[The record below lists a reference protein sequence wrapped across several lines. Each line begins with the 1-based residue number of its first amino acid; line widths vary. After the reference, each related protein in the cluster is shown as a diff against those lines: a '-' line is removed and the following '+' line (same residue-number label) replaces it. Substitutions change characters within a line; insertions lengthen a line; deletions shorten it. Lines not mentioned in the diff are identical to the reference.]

1 MTDTRRYRVG
11 LLWSKYVSMIDLKP
25 GFHNIPFEHE
35 TSYNSTFITP
45 KVKYRWIR
53 MPMGLMQAPAH
64 FQYVVES
71 ILEGKAGDCT
81 LLVVVYLDDITVY
94 GNMVNQV
101 LEDTAEA
108 MKRLASAGFMINLK
122 KSHLV
127 E

>member
-1 MTDTRRYRVG
+1 
-11 LLWSKYVSMIDLKP
+11 MIDLKA

-64 FQYVVES
+64 FHYTVES
-71 ILEGKAGDCT
+71 ILKGKAGDHS
-81 LLVVVYLDDITVY
+81 LPVVVYLDNITVY

-101 LEDTAEA
+101 FGRHSRGHEC
-108 MKRLASAGFMINLK
+108 
-122 KSHLV
+122 
-127 E
+127 

>member
-1 MTDTRRYRVG
+1 
-11 LLWSKYVSMIDLKP
+11 MIDLKA

-35 TSYNSTFITP
+35 TSYNSIFVTP
-45 KVKYRWIR
+45 KGKYRWIR
-53 MPMGLMQAPAH
+53 MPMGLTQAPAH

-71 ILEGKAGDCT
+71 ILKGKDGDRA

-94 GNMVNQV
+94 GDTVSQV

-108 MKRLASAGFMINLK
+108 MKRLALAGFMINLK